1 MKNLILAAVSL
12 TLTSSLFAEEAP
24 KAETKFLETLLTA
37 AEENDLDKFES
48 ICDDNMKEAMTE
60 DTLNEVS
67 SQVSP
72 LMKEGYKKVYMG
84 SLDRGGFKTYFWK
97 IDFDQDDTPD
107 VLAELSTSEDKVTGF
122 ILR

>member
-1 MKNLILAAVSL
+1 MKNLILAAISL
-12 TLTSSLFAEEAP
+12 SLSAPLFAEEAP
-24 KAETKFLETLLTA
+24 KAEMKFLEILLSATQ
-37 AEENDLDKFES
+37 ENDLDKFES

-60 DTLNEVS
+60 DTLKEVS

-72 LMKEGYKKVYMG
+72 LMKEGYEKVYMG

-97 IDFDQDDTPD
+97 IDFDQDDAPD
-107 VLAELSTSEDKVTGF
+107 VLAELSTSEDKVAGF